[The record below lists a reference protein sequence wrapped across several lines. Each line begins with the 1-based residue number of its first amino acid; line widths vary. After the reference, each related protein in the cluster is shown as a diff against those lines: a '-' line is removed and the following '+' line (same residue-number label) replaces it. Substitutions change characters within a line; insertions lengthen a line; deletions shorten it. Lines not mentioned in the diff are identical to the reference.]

1 MEMGVGV
8 GGWAGVE
15 VSLAVGVGVSVCV
28 KGGGGVSVC
37 MWVWEKVLNQCL
49 QGFIYQFLGYKNPRM
64 HSLGYIL
71 EFLRILIIS
80 YII

>member
-1 MEMGVGV
+1 
-8 GGWAGVE
+8 
-15 VSLAVGVGVSVCV
+15 
-28 KGGGGVSVC
+28 